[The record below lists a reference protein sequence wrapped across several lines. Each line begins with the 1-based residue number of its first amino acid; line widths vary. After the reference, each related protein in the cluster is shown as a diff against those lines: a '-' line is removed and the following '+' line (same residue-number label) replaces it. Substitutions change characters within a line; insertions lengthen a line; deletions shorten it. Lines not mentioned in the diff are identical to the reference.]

1 LLPDSRLFRAFL
13 ESNRVEWSGSARP
26 PRHLSPRDGLD
37 YADNRGLSRIA
48 EIEPAFNSLFQD
60 KLLTKLE
67 ENEPELASSQE
78 DEVSNESRK

>member
-1 LLPDSRLFRAFL
+1 MERLR
-13 ESNRVEWSGSARP
+13 SPS
-26 PRHLSPRDGLD
+26 SPREGVD

>member
-1 LLPDSRLFRAFL
+1 M
-13 ESNRVEWSGSARP
+13 
-26 PRHLSPRDGLD
+26 
-37 YADNRGLSRIA
+37 DNRDNLDKRGFSYLA
-48 EIEPAFNSLFQD
+48 EIKLLFNSIFQD